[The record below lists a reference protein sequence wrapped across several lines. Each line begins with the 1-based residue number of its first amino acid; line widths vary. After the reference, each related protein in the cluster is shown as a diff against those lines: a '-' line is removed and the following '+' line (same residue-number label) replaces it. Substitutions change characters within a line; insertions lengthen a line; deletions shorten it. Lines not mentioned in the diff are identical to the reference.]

1 MGSNFDEDT
10 LIEIK
15 SQYKTLMEMSEVEF
29 PDTPQYLLH
38 VCVID
43 WLNKEF
49 NSNYDTE
56 NLESINKMKL
66 ERFTGDEFEGLEIV

>member
-1 MGSNFDEDT
+1 MSSKFSEDT

-15 SQYKTLMEMSEVEF
+15 NQYKILMEMSEVEF

-49 NSNYDTE
+49 NSNYHEE
-56 NLESINKMKL
+56 NLESINKMKS